1 MGLARVGV
9 VGRAGVPA
17 GAGRDVDVAVVARAA
32 VVVEMVEM
40 VAVVARAAVGW
51 MVRSVAVGM
60 VRSVARR
67 PLPQRAPSWAVV
79 GGMVR
84 SVAVSDRS
92 APEHLARTDSRLV
105 RDSLGLSSDSL
116 C

>member
-1 MGLARVGV
+1 MGLAMVEL

-17 GAGRDVDVAVVARAA
+17 GAGMDVDVAGVARAA

>member
-1 MGLARVGV
+1 MGLAMVEL

-17 GAGRDVDVAVVARAA
+17 GAGMDVDVAVVARAA

-51 MVRSVAVGM
+51 MVRSVAV
-60 VRSVARR
+60 
-67 PLPQRAPSWAVV
+67 
-79 GGMVR
+79 
-84 SVAVSDRS
+84 SDRS

>member
-1 MGLARVGV
+1 MGLAMVEL

-17 GAGRDVDVAVVARAA
+17 GAGMDVDVAVVARAA

-60 VRSVARR
+60 VRSVA
-67 PLPQRAPSWAVV
+67 
-79 GGMVR
+79 
-84 SVAVSDRS
+84 VSDRS